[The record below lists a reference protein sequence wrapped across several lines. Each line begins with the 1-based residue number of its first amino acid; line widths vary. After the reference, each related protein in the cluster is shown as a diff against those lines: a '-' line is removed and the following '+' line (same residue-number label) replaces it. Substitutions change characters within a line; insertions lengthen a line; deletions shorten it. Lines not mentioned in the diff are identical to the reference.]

1 MKSYKEIVHDRLDE
15 ALITLGNKRPKFN
28 QIVIMAGG
36 AGSGKG
42 FVQSNLL
49 GVEGKTFDVDALKGL
64 ALKSNKY
71 KAKVKEQFGY
81 ELDKM
86 NLKNPKDVSTLHS
99 IVDELGISDKHQKN
113 MFTAI
118 MASNPE
124 RKPNLIFDVT
134 MKNLKKL
141 DAISREV
148 QELGYAKADIHVV
161 WVINE
166 LDTAIQQNMD
176 RSRTVSVD
184 ILKDTHRGVSYT
196 ISNIIKDGNV
206 RKFMDGDFWFVFNKK
221 FSDSILSFSGEGG
234 SYVKKAVYTK
244 IKEKGKGMKSMEAIG
259 DEYIKKIKAYV
270 PDKSVWD
277 SKK

>member
-1 MKSYKEIVHDRLDE
+1 MKTYKQVVHDRLDE

-28 QIVIMAGG
+28 QIIIMAGG

-71 KAKVKEQFGY
+71 KAKVKQEFGY

-141 DAISREV
+141 DSISREV
-148 QELGYAKADIHVV
+148 QELGYDKKDIHVI

-166 LDTAIQQNMD
+166 LDTAIQQNME

-196 ISNIIKDGNV
+196 VSNIIKDGNV

-234 SYVKKAVYTK
+234 SYVKKALYTK
-244 IKEKGKGMKSMEAIG
+244 IKERGKNMKSLEEIG
-259 DEYIKKIKAYV
+259 DEYINKIKAYV
-270 PDKSVWD
+270 PDKSVWE
-277 SKK
+277 K